1 MKLAA
6 LDLGTNSF
14 LCLIAKVE
22 GGKITEVLSDEM
34 KVVRLGQNVNKTR
47 RFHPDAL
54 ARARQCLTEF
64 KVAIDKHKPERI
76 LAMATSAARDVANA
90 DELFQIGRDLQ
101 IPIEIIP
108 GEKEAEITFFGSISG
123 LPRDEKV
130 RAVIDVGGGS
140 TEIICGTH
148 QEILEGESLNIG
160 AVRLTE
166 KFLPRQPASHDEYEA
181 ARGFIEREM
190 RPLTSRLKKDS
201 IAELIA
207 VAGTP
212 TELARVSLGKF
223 DPQKIDGLSFSKQV
237 LQDWLLKLQNLSP
250 AERSQK
256 YGFAPG
262 RADII
267 YVGILI
273 LLTALEQLQVPAMTV
288 STRGVRFG
296 VALEIARR

>member
-1 MKLAA
+1 MKVAA

-22 GGKITEVLSDEM
+22 GGKVTEILSDEM
-34 KVVRLGQNVNKTR
+34 KVVRLGQDVNKTR

-54 ARARQCLTEF
+54 ARAKQCLTEF
-64 KVAIDKHKPERI
+64 KVAIDKHQPDRI
-76 LAMATSAARDVANA
+76 LAMATSAARDVTNA

-123 LPRDEKV
+123 LPIDDHV

-148 QEILEGESLNIG
+148 KKILGGESINIG

-166 KFLPRQPASHDEYEA
+166 KFLPKQPASRNEYEA
-181 ARGFIEREM
+181 MKANVESEM
-190 RPLTSRLKKDS
+190 KSLTTELKKQN
-201 IAELIA
+201 IRELIA

-212 TELARVSLGKF
+212 TELARVTLGQF
-223 DPQKIDGLSFSKQV
+223 DPQKIDGLKFSKQD
-237 LQDWLLKLQNLSP
+237 LLDWLQKIQDLSP
-250 AERSQK
+250 DERVQK

-267 YVGILI
+267 YVGITI
-273 LLTALEQLQVPAMTV
+273 LLTALEQLQISSMTV

-296 VALEIARR
+296 VALELAGR

>member
-1 MKLAA
+1 MKVAA

-22 GGKITEVLSDEM
+22 GGKITEILSDEM
-34 KVVRLGQNVNKTR
+34 KVVRLGQDVSKNR
-47 RFHPDAL
+47 HFHPDAL
-54 ARARQCLTEF
+54 ARARQCLSEF
-64 KVAIDKHKPERI
+64 KTAIERHKPERI
-76 LAMATSAARDVANA
+76 LAMATSAARDVTNA

-123 LPRDEKV
+123 LPLDEKV

-148 QEILEGESLNIG
+148 KKILAGKSINIG

-166 KFLPRQPASHDEYEA
+166 KFLPQQPASQKEYEA
-181 ARGFIEREM
+181 MTANVESEM
-190 RPLTSRLKKDS
+190 KSLT
-201 IAELIA
+201 AELKTYGIQEIIA

-212 TELARVSLGKF
+212 TELARVTLGGF
-223 DPQKIDGLSFSKQV
+223 DPKKIDGLRFSKQD
-237 LQDWLLKLQNLSP
+237 LQEWLHKIQDLSP
-250 AERSQK
+250 EERAQK
-256 YGFAPG
+256 YGFASG

-267 YVGILI
+267 YVGIAI
-273 LLTALEQLQVPAMTV
+273 LLTALKQLQIPSMTV

-296 VALEIARR
+296 VALELARR